1 DHLRYQKDSGN
12 RNRTKRKYMK
22 QLWISGSYESMY
34 IKFHVRKLIIGCSFL
49 DQQEYI
55 NKSFNLKP

>member
-12 RNRTKRKYMK
+12 RNRSKMKYMK

-34 IKFHVRKLIIGCSFL
+34 IKSHVRKLIIGCSLRFYFYYRMQISL
-49 DQQEYI
+49 
-55 NKSFNLKP
+55 